1 MTTPTYSD
9 LTTQLRLQWVD
20 TENVMATQRAII
32 EVTPDT
38 AYLELPR
45 GKRGEKGDKGD
56 PGAQLWWRYLV
67 TDRSELPSNLTL
79 ADEGAAFPD
88 VGSRSLWIWDGE
100 TYLEVPEFIGMR
112 GEKGETPR
120 IRIGEVRAGDTA
132 SVIVDQGA
140 STEDLVVLDFT
151 LPRGPRGGQGD
162 KGDQGDGSA
171 ISDAPDVDLSQPP
184 SPGEALVWNGTMWAP
199 RAVLAPVGPFA
210 LGPSDFSVVNV
221 GLIESA
227 NWSSAIVASMTVP
240 GLPFD
245 WRPMVQG
252 GLFKAETPLNYQV
265 DVEVRVGNAQQGDV
279 VGYGVGKTLQRWDD
293 PTLIRP
299 FFPQTITPGSAYGV
313 VEANTATTIYVVAKK
328 AHGGV
333 GAWKSDREWS
343 SLVVM
348 AQPVVNDL

>member
-1 MTTPTYSD
+1 MTTPTYRD
-9 LTTQLRLQWVD
+9 LTTQLRLVWVD
-20 TENVMATQRAII
+20 TEDVMSTQRAII

-45 GKRGEKGDKGD
+45 GRRGEKGEKGD
-56 PGAQLWWRYLV
+56 PGAQLWWRYIV
-67 TDRSELPSNLTL
+67 SDRSELPADL
-79 ADEGAAFPD
+79 ALVDEGAAFPCT
-88 VGSRSLWIWDGE
+88 GNNSLYIWDGYD
-100 TYLEVPEFIGMR
+100 YLEVPNFIGM
-112 GEKGETPR
+112 KGETGDTPR
-120 IRIGEVRAGDTA
+120 VRIGEVRSGDEA
-132 SVIVDQGA
+132 SVIVDQAA
-140 STEDLVVLDFT
+140 STDDLVVLDFT
-151 LPRGPRGGQGD
+151 LPRGQRGAP
-162 KGDQGDGSA
+162 GDQGPPGEGSSV
-171 ISDAPDVDLSQPP
+171 SDAPDVDLSQPP
-184 SPGEALVWNGTMWAP
+184 SPGEALVWNGTNWAP
-199 RAVLAPVGPFA
+199 RTVLNPMGPFA

-227 NWSSAIVASMTVP
+227 SWSSAIVASMTVP

-265 DVEVRVGNAQQGDV
+265 DVEVRVGNAQQGDII
-279 VGYGVGKTLQRWDD
+279 GYGVGKTLQRWDD

-299 FFPQTITPGSAYGV
+299 FFPQTVTPGSAYGV